1 MHRIAIV
8 AALTLMVNASSAS
21 DGSRYAFPCATQT
34 LFSDSDSMYVN
45 RAAEV
50 IRFDNR
56 LYQMGIQIGTFDK
69 KTSISKGKVTTRIQ
83 IYDMRGKTVADCL
96 TSGINASYVVTVYPN
111 QDKFSISPAFDHE
124 VEEIAGKLR
133 VMEKL

>member
-1 MHRIAIV
+1 MKRIAI
-8 AALTLMVNASSAS
+8 AALLMCIVSVSHAAGVDRHALYFPTETL
-21 DGSRYAFPCATQT
+21 YC
-34 LFSDSDSMYVN
+34 DSDSMFVN

-56 LYQMGIQIGTFDK
+56 LYQMGIQVGTFDK

-83 IYDMRGKTVADCL
+83 IYNMQGKTVADCT
-96 TSGINASYVVTVYPN
+96 TSGINASYVVTIYPN
-111 QDKFSISPAFDHE
+111 QEKFSISPAFDHE

>member
-1 MHRIAIV
+1 MKRIAIV
-8 AALTLMVNASSAS
+8 AVLTCIVCASFAT
-21 DGSRYAFPCATQT
+21 DFTRYTFPCSNPV
-34 LFSDSDSMYVN
+34 LNSDSDSVYVN

-56 LYQMGIQIGTFDK
+56 LYQMGIQVGTFDK
-69 KTSISKGKVTTRIQ
+69 KTSIIKGKVTTRIQ
-83 IYDMRGKTVADCL
+83 IYDMKGKTVADCV
-96 TSGINASYVVTVYPN
+96 TQGINASYAVTLYPS

-133 VMEKL
+133 VMEDL